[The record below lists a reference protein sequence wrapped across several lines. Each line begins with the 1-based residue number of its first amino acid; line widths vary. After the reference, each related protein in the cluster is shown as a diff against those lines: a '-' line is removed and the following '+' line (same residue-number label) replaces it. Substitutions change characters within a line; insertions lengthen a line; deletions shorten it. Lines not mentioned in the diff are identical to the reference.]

1 MTKLF
6 EEYEFIRKSKENP
19 EILVGKSFY
28 WNTNFFGEPIP
39 FNTRSITRSIFTIIS
54 YDKRQSSFL
63 YQYVHG
69 AKLISENFAEEM
81 VGKMALYKPEEE
93 L

>member
-28 WNTNFFGEPIP
+28 WNKNFLGEPIP
-39 FNTRSITRSIFTIIS
+39 FEPRNIFTIIS
-54 YDKRQSSFL
+54 YDKRQCSFV
-63 YQYVHG
+63 YQYVHEG
-69 AKLISENFAEEM
+69 NFIVDKLSEEM
-81 VGKMALYKPEEE
+81 IGKIALYTPEEE